1 MRENRPY
8 GSEGGEANA
17 SPTPIEVDGRYMLGR
32 ILTVGG
38 YTLLSRLTGFARD
51 IMLAAILGAGP
62 VADAFFVAFRLP
74 NHFRAIFAEGA
85 FNAAFVPAYARIR
98 SSGGPAPAALFADRI
113 FTLLLAVEAVL
124 LAIALIFTPTVI
136 ELLAPGFSRDPQR
149 FTLAVELTRITFP
162 YLVLIS
168 LVTLYG
174 GILNA
179 LHRFAAAA
187 AAPILLNFAMMATL
201 SLVFVFPTAGHAAAW
216 GVLIS
221 GVLQALLVA
230 ADARRN
236 KVLPRFHS
244 FALDDDVKRFFR
256 ALGPATLG
264 SGGTQIALFAD
275 TIIASFLTAG
285 ALSALY
291 YADRLNQLPIG
302 VIGIAAGTVL
312 LPEMAGRLA
321 AGDEAGAHYSQNRAI
336 EFTLLLAVP
345 CVAAFLIVPDL
356 IMRALFAHGAFTRA
370 DAAAA
375 GATLAAYTI
384 GLVPFVLLRSVT
396 ATFLARGDTATPVKA
411 LFVSV
416 AVNVA
421 LKILLMRDYAQ
432 VGLAFATSVGV
443 WINFGLIIWYARRAG
458 LIAVDARLRRSTA
471 KLAVAGLVLAA
482 ALYIGVHLFGRLFA
496 GLSSFRSELTLSA
509 LTLLGGLVYSAALA
523 LLFGREWLS
532 AFRRRRGAADPGITP
547 PGAGAPPA

>member
-1 MRENRPY
+1 
-8 GSEGGEANA
+8 
-17 SPTPIEVDGRYMLGR
+17 MLGR

-124 LAIALIFTPTVI
+124 LAVALIFTPVVI
-136 ELLAPGFSRDPQR
+136 ELLAPGFARDPQR

-201 SLVFVFPTAGHAAAW
+201 ALVFLFPTAGHAAAW

-221 GVLQALLVA
+221 GVLQALLVG

-236 KVLPRFHS
+236 KVLPRFHA

-312 LPEMAGRLA
+312 LPEMASRIA

-384 GLVPFVLLRSVT
+384 GLVPFVLLRSVS

-416 AVNVA
+416 AVNVG
-421 LKILLMRDYAQ
+421 LKVLLMRDYAQ
-432 VGLAFATSVGV
+432 VGLAFATSIGV
-443 WINFGLIIWYARRAG
+443 WINFGLIVWYAHRAG
-458 LIAVDARLRRSTA
+458 LIAVDARLKRSIA
-471 KLAVAGLVLAA
+471 KLALAGLVLAA
-482 ALYIGVHLFGRLFA
+482 ALYGGAHLLTRLFA
-496 GLSSFRSELTLSA
+496 GLPAFQSELTLAA
-509 LTLLGGLVYSAALA
+509 LTIIGGVVYGGMLA

-532 AFRRRRGAADPGITP
+532 MLRRRRGGAPPLTP
-547 PGAGAPPA
+547 PDAGAPPA